1 MTNEPSG
8 RVETYGAHWN
18 PETVHLGKDGSAS
31 PR

>member
-1 MTNEPSG
+1 MTYVPSG
-8 RVETYGAHWN
+8 RVQTDGAHWN